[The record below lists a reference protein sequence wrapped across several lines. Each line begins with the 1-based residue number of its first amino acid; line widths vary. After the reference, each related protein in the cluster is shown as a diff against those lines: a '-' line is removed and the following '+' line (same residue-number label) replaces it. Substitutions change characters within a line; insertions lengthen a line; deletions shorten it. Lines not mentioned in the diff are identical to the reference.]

1 MYKIAKNPLVS
12 SAITAAT
19 LSIVAFTTPIHSR
32 EPSCIAELQ
41 AIDSILQN
49 TKLKPAIVF
58 KVDALRKSAIARNSK
73 GDTEGCMQD
82 VKDIKVLIGS

>member
-12 SAITAAT
+12 SAIAAAT

-32 EPSCIAELQ
+32 EPSCAAELQ
-41 AIDSILQN
+41 AINAILEN
-49 TKLKPAIVF
+49 TKLRPPIMF

-73 GDTEGCMQD
+73 GDAEGCMQD
-82 VKDIKVLIGS
+82 VKDIKALIGS